1 LIIDDSSIC
10 FVNAH
15 LSAGQTHTSA
25 RNADIASVLRSTSLK
40 CSTGTNDSV
49 IFINGGDG
57 TMILDHE
64 FCVFFGDL
72 NYRID
77 MSSHVI
83 RRKIGER
90 DYNGLYIYDQLRCI
104 KSRMLLRNFREGP
117 LHFAPTYKY
126 DIGTDT
132 YDTSDKMRSPAWC
145 DRILW
150 RGESGKVILHNY
162 QRHEIRYSDHRP
174 ISAYMTLRIKTVDH
188 SRLNMIRK
196 EIIDAWQSYHKA
208 RIAHMSQW

>member
-1 LIIDDSSIC
+1 
-10 FVNAH
+10 
-15 LSAGQTHTSA
+15 
-25 RNADIASVLRSTSLK
+25 
-40 CSTGTNDSV
+40 
-49 IFINGGDG
+49 
-57 TMILDHE
+57 
-64 FCVFFGDL
+64 
-72 NYRID
+72 
-77 MSSHVI
+77 
-83 RRKIGER
+83 
-90 DYNGLYIYDQLRCI
+90 
-104 KSRMLLRNFREGP
+104 MLLRNFREGP